1 MTKIFHD
8 IESQI
13 RYQRKDNLIN
23 HLRICL
29 LMERDFAGAIKEN
42 KFVIWRY
49 SNLSGVF
56 YPVVHGVVSMDN
68 GQVKCK
74 LHAKLNAAAKMIA
87 SIIFTTWLYGIVLG
101 AKDWSVNTPEAVAT
115 LLLLISGLVLIPVLL
130 FRMIVRSQKRA
141 ATTETMKLIKSSSLN
156 EQS

>member
-1 MTKIFHD
+1 
-8 IESQI
+8 
-13 RYQRKDNLIN
+13 
-23 HLRICL
+23 
-29 LMERDFAGAIKEN
+29 
-42 KFVIWRY
+42 
-49 SNLSGVF
+49 
-56 YPVVHGVVSMDN
+56 
-68 GQVKCK
+68 
-74 LHAKLNAAAKMIA
+74 MIA